1 VALASAA
8 AELIWM
14 KRLLQEMGVI
24 FSGLVIVNEENQSCI
39 HLLDKWEH
47 CRLKHD
53 VKYNFVRDMCT
64 SSEMVVKH
72 VSSQQQKADILTKGL
87 TRDPFQ
93 RLTAAIGLH
102 CMKTN

>member
-1 VALASAA
+1 
-8 AELIWM
+8 M

-24 FSGLVIVNEENQSCI
+24 FSGPVIVNEDNQSCI

-47 CRLKHD
+47 CRLKHVD

-64 SSEMVVKH
+64 NSQMAVKY
-72 VSSQQQKADILTKGL
+72 VSSKQQKADILTKGL

-93 RLTAAIGLH
+93 RITAAIGLH
-102 CMKTN
+102 CIKTN